1 MNTPLTIALGIAP
14 LAGFLAWRTLRFHV
28 AAKAKAYE
36 AKKHRAKI
44 DQHRGDSHPPSW
56 HDKANLQE
64 EFLAG
69 VDRLS
74 TRRRVPRSYAQIVL
88 RKEVNARRLS
98 WYVGAME
105 DQGASWMEQ
114 QMAVADQISEWWTA
128 EERAK
133 RIFD

>member
-1 MNTPLTIALGIAP
+1 MIALGIAP
-14 LAGFLAWRTLRFHV
+14 LAGFLAWKAVRFRV
-28 AAKAKAYE
+28 AAKAEAYE
-36 AKKHRAKI
+36 AKKHQAKI
-44 DQHRGDSHPPSW
+44 DQHRGNSHPPSW

-69 VDRLS
+69 VDRLA
-74 TRRRVPRSYAQIVL
+74 TRRGEPRSYAQVGL

-98 WYVGAME
+98 LYVGALE
-105 DQGASWMEQ
+105 DQGASWVEQ